1 MYLDSAATAKPR
13 KEVIEAAMP
22 YLTNDFYNPSAI
34 YSDGMKVKGV
44 IDDARR
50 TIGEFINANTD
61 ESKPSEIYFTSGS
74 SESNCWAIQ
83 GYVLAGMMDF
93 AKTEIVTTRIEHKSI
108 MECVDAMGRL
118 GGNTGYCDVT
128 YLDVDKD
135 GFVDMEQLES
145 VFKEREEPDYYDILV
160 SIQLANNEIGVVQDI
175 KAISDI
181 VHKYGGVLHVDA
193 TQAID
198 NIPIDVKAM
207 GIDMLSASAHKL
219 RGGVKGVGFLYKK
232 NGIEI
237 QPIIYGSQNAGL
249 RGGTENVFGIVSFAK
264 AVELASEEM
273 EDKLALSVKRDYFI
287 SELTRNGCKLNGSS
301 IHRLPNNINVMLPE
315 GIGSEELLY
324 MLDIDDIQCSTG
336 SACNSHSKKPS
347 YVLKALGLTDEEAAR
362 SVRFTISSD
371 ITYEAI
377 DYVVEKVVKIMKI
390 IRNSN

>member
-1 MYLDSAATAKPR
+1 MSLYLDSAATAKPCEEII
-13 KEVIEAAMP
+13 KESMQ
-22 YLTNDFYNPSAI
+22 YLTEDWYNPSAI
-34 YSDGMKVKGV
+34 YSDGVKVKHA
-44 IDDARR
+44 IDDSRESIA
-50 TIGEFINANTD
+50 GFINAD
-61 ESKPSEIYFTSGS
+61 ADEIYFTSGA

-83 GYVLAGMMDF
+83 GYVFAGMMDF
-93 AKTEIVTTRIEHKSI
+93 AKTEIVTTKIEHKSI
-108 MECVDAMGRL
+108 MKCVDAMERL
-118 GGNTGYCDVT
+118 GGNTGYCDVE

-145 VFKEREEPDYYDILV
+145 VFKDREEPDCYDVLV
-160 SIQLANNEIGVVQDI
+160 SIQFSSNELGVIQNI

-193 TQAID
+193 TQAFGQ
-198 NIPIDVKAM
+198 IPIDVKAM

-219 RGGVKGVGFLYKK
+219 RGGVKGVGLLYKK

-264 AVELASEEM
+264 AVELASKEM

-287 SELTRNGCKLNGSS
+287 SELTRNGCKLNGASV
-301 IHRLPNNINVMLPE
+301 HRLPNNINVMLPE

-324 MLDIDDIQCSTG
+324 MLDLDDIQCSAG

-347 YVLKALGLTDEEAAR
+347 YVLKALGLTDEQAAR

-371 ITYEAI
+371 ITYEDI
-377 DYVVEKVVKIMKI
+377 DYVVEEVVKDVKI

>member
-1 MYLDSAATAKPR
+1 MQLYLDSAATAKPN
-13 KEVIEAAMP
+13 KEVLKAVMP
-22 YLTNDFYNPSAI
+22 YLTDDFYNPSSI
-34 YSDGMKVKGV
+34 YSDGVRV
-44 IDDARR
+44 RRAIDNARES
-50 TIGEFINANTD
+50 IAGFINADTD
-61 ESKPSEIYFTSGS
+61 EIFFTSGS

-83 GYVLAGMMDF
+83 GYLLAGVMDIS
-93 AKTEIVTTRIEHKSI
+93 TTSIVTTKIEHKSI
-108 MECVDAMGRL
+108 MECVDAMERF
-118 GGNTGYCDVT
+118 GNATYYCDVT

-135 GFVDMEQLES
+135 GFVNMEQLES
-145 VFKEREEPDYYDILV
+145 VFKDREESDYYDIFV
-160 SIQLANNEIGVVQDI
+160 SIQLANNECGVIQDI

-181 VHKYGGVLHVDA
+181 IHKYGGILHVDA
-193 TQAID
+193 TQAFGQ
-198 NIPIDVKAM
+198 IPIDVKAM

-219 RGGVKGVGFLYKK
+219 EGGFKGVGLLYKK
-232 NGIEI
+232 KDIEI

-249 RGGTENVFGIVSFAK
+249 RGGTENVAGIVGFAK
-264 AVELASEEM
+264 AVELASEKM

-287 SELTRNGCKLNGSS
+287 NELTRNGCKLNGASV
-301 IHRLPNNINVMLPE
+301 HRLPNNINVMLPE

-324 MLDIDDIQCSTG
+324 MLDLDDIQCSAG

-377 DYVVEKVVKIMKI
+377 DYVVEKIVKIMKI

>member
-1 MYLDSAATAKPR
+1 MQLYLDSAATAKPN
-13 KEVIEAAMP
+13 KEVLEAVMP
-22 YLTNDFYNPSAI
+22 YLTDNFYNPSSI
-34 YSDGMKVKGV
+34 YSNGVKVRRA
-44 IDDARR
+44 IDNARES
-50 TIGEFINANTD
+50 IAGFINANTD
-61 ESKPSEIYFTSGS
+61 EIFFTSGS

-83 GYVLAGMMDF
+83 GYLLAGVMDIS
-93 AKTEIVTTRIEHKSI
+93 TTSIVTTKIEHKSI
-108 MECVDAMGRL
+108 MECVDAMEQF
-118 GGNTGYCDVT
+118 GNSTYYCDVT

-135 GFVDMEQLES
+135 GFVNMEQLES
-145 VFKEREEPDYYDILV
+145 VFKDREEPDYYDIFV
-160 SIQLANNEIGVVQDI
+160 SIQLANNECGTIQDI

-181 VHKYGGVLHVDA
+181 IHKYGGILHVDA
-193 TQAID
+193 TQAFGQ
-198 NIPIDVKAM
+198 IPIDVKAM

-219 RGGVKGVGFLYKK
+219 EGGFKGVGLLYKK
-232 NGIEI
+232 KDIEI
-237 QPIIYGSQNAGL
+237 QPIIYGSQNSGL
-249 RGGTENVFGIVSFAK
+249 RGGTENVAGIVGFAK

-287 SELTRNGCKLNGSS
+287 NELTRNGCKLNGTSV
-301 IHRLPNNINVMLPE
+301 HRLPNNINVMLPE

-324 MLDIDDIQCSTG
+324 MLDLDDIQCSVG

-377 DYVVEKVVKIMKI
+377 DYVVEKIVKIMKI

>member
-13 KEVIEAAMP
+13 KEVLEAAMP
-22 YLTNDFYNPSAI
+22 YLTNSFYNPSAI
-34 YSDGMKVKGV
+34 YSNGIKVKNA
-44 IDDARR
+44 IEDSRK
-50 TIGEFINANTD
+50 TIADFINAD
-61 ESKPSEIYFTSGS
+61 ADEIYFTSGS

-83 GYVLAGMMDF
+83 GYVFAGMIDIS
-93 AKTEIVTTRIEHKSI
+93 TTSIVTTKIEHKSI
-108 MECVDAMGRL
+108 MECVDAMERL
-118 GGNTGYCDVT
+118 GNSTYYCDVE

-135 GFVDMEQLES
+135 GFVNTEQLES
-145 VFKEREEPDYYDILV
+145 VFKDREEPDYYDILV
-160 SIQLANNEIGVVQDI
+160 SIQLANNECGTIQDI

-193 TQAID
+193 TQAFGQ
-198 NIPIDVKAM
+198 IPIDVKAM
-207 GIDMLSASAHKL
+207 DIDMLSASAHKL
-219 RGGVKGVGFLYKK
+219 EGGFKGVGFLYKK
-232 NGIEI
+232 KDIEI
-237 QPIIYGSQNAGL
+237 QPIVYGSQNAGL
-249 RGGTENVFGIVSFAK
+249 RGGTENVAGIVGFAK

-287 SELTRNGCKLNGSS
+287 SELTRNGCKLNGASV
-301 IHRLPNNINVMLPE
+301 HRLPNNINIQLPE
-315 GIGSEELLY
+315 WVGSEELLY
-324 MLDIDDIQCSTG
+324 MLDLDDIQCSAG

-347 YVLKALGLTDEEAAR
+347 YVLKAIGLTDEQAAR

>member
-1 MYLDSAATAKPR
+1 MQLYLDSAATAKPN
-13 KEVIEAAMP
+13 KEVLEAVMP
-22 YLTNDFYNPSAI
+22 YLTDNFYNPSSI
-34 YSDGMKVKGV
+34 YSNGVKVRRA
-44 IDDARR
+44 IDNARES
-50 TIGEFINANTD
+50 IAGFINANTD
-61 ESKPSEIYFTSGS
+61 EIFFTSGS

-83 GYVLAGMMDF
+83 GYLLAGVMDIS
-93 AKTEIVTTRIEHKSI
+93 TTSIVTTKIEHKSI
-108 MECVDAMGRL
+108 MECVDAMEQF
-118 GGNTGYCDVT
+118 GNSTYYCDVT

-135 GFVDMEQLES
+135 GFVNMEQLES
-145 VFKEREEPDYYDILV
+145 VFKDREEPDYYDIFV
-160 SIQLANNEIGVVQDI
+160 SIQLANNECGTIQDI

-181 VHKYGGVLHVDA
+181 IHKYGGILHVDA
-193 TQAID
+193 TQAFGQ
-198 NIPIDVKAM
+198 IPIDVKAM

-219 RGGVKGVGFLYKK
+219 EGGFKGVGLLYKK
-232 NGIEI
+232 KDIEI

-249 RGGTENVFGIVSFAK
+249 RGGTENVAGIVGFAK

-287 SELTRNGCKLNGSS
+287 SELTRNGCKLNGASV
-301 IHRLPNNINVMLPE
+301 HRLPNNINVMLPE

-324 MLDIDDIQCSTG
+324 MLDLDDIQCSVG

>member
-1 MYLDSAATAKPR
+1 MQLYLDSAATAKPN
-13 KEVIEAAMP
+13 KEVLKAVMP
-22 YLTNDFYNPSAI
+22 YLTDDFYNPSSI
-34 YSDGMKVKGV
+34 YSDGVRV
-44 IDDARR
+44 RRAIDNARES
-50 TIGEFINANTD
+50 IAGFINADTD
-61 ESKPSEIYFTSGS
+61 EIFFTSGS

-83 GYVLAGMMDF
+83 GYLLAGVMDIS
-93 AKTEIVTTRIEHKSI
+93 TTSIVTTKIEHKSI
-108 MECVDAMGRL
+108 MECVDAMERF
-118 GGNTGYCDVT
+118 GNATYYCDVT

-135 GFVDMEQLES
+135 GFVNMEQLES
-145 VFKEREEPDYYDILV
+145 VFKDREEPDYYDIFV
-160 SIQLANNEIGVVQDI
+160 SIQLANNECGVIQDI

-181 VHKYGGVLHVDA
+181 IHKYGGILHVDA
-193 TQAID
+193 TQAFGQ
-198 NIPIDVKAM
+198 IPIDVKAM

-219 RGGVKGVGFLYKK
+219 EGGFKGVGLLYKK
-232 NGIEI
+232 KDIEI

-249 RGGTENVFGIVSFAK
+249 RGGTENVAGIVGFAK

-287 SELTRNGCKLNGSS
+287 SELTRNGCKLNGASV
-301 IHRLPNNINVMLPE
+301 HRLPNNINVMLPE

-324 MLDIDDIQCSTG
+324 MLDLDDIQCSAG

-347 YVLKALGLTDEEAAR
+347 YVLKAIGLTDEQAAR

-377 DYVVEKVVKIMKI
+377 DYVVEKIVKIMKI

>member
-1 MYLDSAATAKPR
+1 MQLYLDSAATAKPN
-13 KEVIEAAMP
+13 KEVLKAVMP
-22 YLTNDFYNPSAI
+22 YLTDDFYNPSSI
-34 YSDGMKVKGV
+34 YSDGVRV
-44 IDDARR
+44 RRAIDNARES
-50 TIGEFINANTD
+50 IAGFINADTD
-61 ESKPSEIYFTSGS
+61 EIFFTSGS

-83 GYVLAGMMDF
+83 GYLLAGVMDIS
-93 AKTEIVTTRIEHKSI
+93 TTSIVTTKIEHKSI
-108 MECVDAMGRL
+108 MECVDAMEQF
-118 GGNTGYCDVT
+118 GNSTYYCDVT

-135 GFVDMEQLES
+135 GFVNMEQLES
-145 VFKEREEPDYYDILV
+145 VFKDREEPDYYDIFV
-160 SIQLANNEIGVVQDI
+160 SIQLANNECGTIQDI

-181 VHKYGGVLHVDA
+181 IHKYGGILHVDA
-193 TQAID
+193 TQAFGQ
-198 NIPIDVKAM
+198 IPIDVKAM

-219 RGGVKGVGFLYKK
+219 EGGFKGVGLLYKK
-232 NGIEI
+232 KDIEI

-249 RGGTENVFGIVSFAK
+249 RGGTENVAGIVGFAK

-287 SELTRNGCKLNGSS
+287 NELTRNGCKLNGASV
-301 IHRLPNNINVMLPE
+301 HRLPNNINVMLPE

-324 MLDIDDIQCSTG
+324 MLDLDDIQCSAG

>member
-1 MYLDSAATAKPR
+1 MQLYLDSAATAKPN
-13 KEVIEAAMP
+13 KEVLEAVMP
-22 YLTNDFYNPSAI
+22 YLTDNFYNPSSI
-34 YSDGMKVKGV
+34 YSNGV
-44 IDDARR
+44 RVRRAIDNARES
-50 TIGEFINANTD
+50 IAGFINADTD
-61 ESKPSEIYFTSGS
+61 EIFFTSGS

-83 GYVLAGMMDF
+83 GYLLAGVMDIS
-93 AKTEIVTTRIEHKSI
+93 TTSIVTTKIEHKSI
-108 MECVDAMGRL
+108 MECVDAMERF
-118 GGNTGYCDVT
+118 GNCTYYCDVT

-135 GFVDMEQLES
+135 GFVNMEQLES
-145 VFKEREEPDYYDILV
+145 VFKDREEPDYYDIFV
-160 SIQLANNEIGVVQDI
+160 SIQLANNEVGTIQNI
-175 KAISDI
+175 KAISDVI
-181 VHKYGGVLHVDA
+181 HKYGGVLHVDA
-193 TQAID
+193 TQAFGQ
-198 NIPIDVKAM
+198 IPIDVKAM

-219 RGGVKGVGFLYKK
+219 EGGFKGVGLLYKK
-232 NGIEI
+232 KDIEI
-237 QPIIYGSQNAGL
+237 QPIIYGSQNARL
-249 RGGTENVFGIVSFAK
+249 RGGTENVAGIVGFAK

-287 SELTRNGCKLNGSS
+287 NELTRNGCKLNGTSV
-301 IHRLPNNINVMLPE
+301 HRLPNNINVMLPE

-324 MLDIDDIQCSTG
+324 MLDLDDIQCSVG

>member
-1 MYLDSAATAKPR
+1 MQLYLDSAATAKPN
-13 KEVIEAAMP
+13 KEVLKAVMP
-22 YLTNDFYNPSAI
+22 YLTDDFYNPSSI
-34 YSDGMKVKGV
+34 YSDGVRV
-44 IDDARR
+44 RRAIDNARES
-50 TIGEFINANTD
+50 IAGFINADTD
-61 ESKPSEIYFTSGS
+61 EIFFTSGS

-83 GYVLAGMMDF
+83 GYLLAGVMDIS
-93 AKTEIVTTRIEHKSI
+93 TTSIVTTKIEHKSI
-108 MECVDAMGRL
+108 MECVDAMERF
-118 GGNTGYCDVT
+118 GNATYYCDVT

-135 GFVDMEQLES
+135 GFVNMEQLES
-145 VFKEREEPDYYDILV
+145 VFKDREEPDYYDIFV
-160 SIQLANNEIGVVQDI
+160 SIQLANNEVGTIQNI
-175 KAISDI
+175 KAISDVI
-181 VHKYGGVLHVDA
+181 HKYGGVLHVDA
-193 TQAID
+193 TQAFGQ
-198 NIPIDVKAM
+198 IPIDVKAM

-219 RGGVKGVGFLYKK
+219 EGGFKGVGLLYKK
-232 NGIEI
+232 KDIEI

-249 RGGTENVFGIVSFAK
+249 RGGTENVAGIVGFAK
-264 AVELASEEM
+264 AVELASKEM

-287 SELTRNGCKLNGSS
+287 SELTRNGCKLNGASV
-301 IHRLPNNINVMLPE
+301 HRLPNNVNVMLPE

-324 MLDIDDIQCSTG
+324 MLDLDDIQCSAG

>member
-13 KEVIEAAMP
+13 KEVLEAAMP
-22 YLTNDFYNPSAI
+22 YLTNSFYNPSAI
-34 YSDGMKVKGV
+34 YSGGTKVKNA
-44 IDDARR
+44 IENSRK
-50 TIGEFINANTD
+50 TIADFINAD
-61 ESKPSEIYFTSGS
+61 ADEIYFTSGS

-83 GYVLAGMMDF
+83 GYVFAGMMDIS
-93 AKTEIVTTRIEHKSI
+93 TTSIVTTKIEHKSI
-108 MECVDAMGRL
+108 MECVDAMERL
-118 GGNTGYCDVT
+118 GNSTYYCDVT
-128 YLDVDKD
+128 YIDVDKD
-135 GFVDMEQLES
+135 GFVNMEQIES
-145 VFKEREEPDYYDILV
+145 VFKDSEEPYYDILV
-160 SIQLANNEIGVVQDI
+160 SIQMANNEVGTIQDI
-175 KAISDI
+175 KAISNI

-193 TQAID
+193 TQAFGQ
-198 NIPIDVKAM
+198 IPIDVKAM

-219 RGGVKGVGFLYKK
+219 EGGFKGVGVLYKK
-232 NGIEI
+232 KDIEI
-237 QPIIYGSQNAGL
+237 QPIIYGSQNAGC
-249 RGGTENVFGIVSFAK
+249 RGGTENVAGIVGFAK

-287 SELTRNGCKLNGSS
+287 NELTRNGCKLNGASV
-301 IHRLPNNINVMLPE
+301 HRLPNNINVMLPE

-324 MLDIDDIQCSTG
+324 MLDLDDIQCSAG

-347 YVLKALGLTDEEAAR
+347 YVLKALGLTDEQAAR

>member
-1 MYLDSAATAKPR
+1 MQLYLDSAATAKPN
-13 KEVIEAAMP
+13 KEVLEAVMP
-22 YLTNDFYNPSAI
+22 YLTDNFYNPSSI
-34 YSDGMKVKGV
+34 YSNGVKVGRA
-44 IDDARR
+44 IDNARES
-50 TIGEFINANTD
+50 IAGFINANTD
-61 ESKPSEIYFTSGS
+61 EIFFTSGS

-83 GYVLAGMMDF
+83 GYLLAGVMDIS
-93 AKTEIVTTRIEHKSI
+93 TTSIVTTKIEHKSI
-108 MECVDAMGRL
+108 MECVDAMEQF
-118 GGNTGYCDVT
+118 GNSTYYCDVT

-135 GFVDMEQLES
+135 GFVNMEQLES
-145 VFKEREEPDYYDILV
+145 VFKDREEPDYYDIFV
-160 SIQLANNEIGVVQDI
+160 SIQLANNECGTIQDI

-181 VHKYGGVLHVDA
+181 IHKYGGILHVDA
-193 TQAID
+193 TQAFGQ
-198 NIPIDVKAM
+198 IPIDVKAM

-219 RGGVKGVGFLYKK
+219 EGGFKGVGLLYKK
-232 NGIEI
+232 KDIEI

-249 RGGTENVFGIVSFAK
+249 RGGTENVAGIVGFAK

-287 SELTRNGCKLNGSS
+287 NELTRNGCKLNGASV
-301 IHRLPNNINVMLPE
+301 HRLPNNINVMLPE

-324 MLDIDDIQCSTG
+324 MLDLDDIQCSAG

-347 YVLKALGLTDEEAAR
+347 YVLKAIGLTDEQAAR

>member
-1 MYLDSAATAKPR
+1 MQLYLDSAATAKPN
-13 KEVIEAAMP
+13 KEVLKAVMP
-22 YLTNDFYNPSAI
+22 YLTDNFYNPSSI
-34 YSDGMKVKGV
+34 YSNGV
-44 IDDARR
+44 RVRRAIDDARES
-50 TIGEFINANTD
+50 IAGFINADTD
-61 ESKPSEIYFTSGS
+61 EIFFTSGS

-83 GYVLAGMMDF
+83 GYLLAGVMDIS
-93 AKTEIVTTRIEHKSI
+93 TTSIVTTKIEHKSI
-108 MECVDAMGRL
+108 MECVDAMERF
-118 GGNTGYCDVT
+118 GNATYYCDVT

-135 GFVDMEQLES
+135 GFVNMEQLES
-145 VFKEREEPDYYDILV
+145 VFKDREEPDYYDIFV
-160 SIQLANNEIGVVQDI
+160 SIQLANNECGVIQDI

-181 VHKYGGVLHVDA
+181 IHKYGGILHVDA
-193 TQAID
+193 TQAFGQ
-198 NIPIDVKAM
+198 IPIDVKAM

-219 RGGVKGVGFLYKK
+219 EGGFKGVGLLYKK
-232 NGIEI
+232 KDIEI

-249 RGGTENVFGIVSFAK
+249 RGGTENVAGIVGFAK

-287 SELTRNGCKLNGSS
+287 SELTRNGCKLNGASV
-301 IHRLPNNINVMLPE
+301 HRLPNNINVMLPE

-324 MLDIDDIQCSTG
+324 MLDLDDIQCSAG

-347 YVLKALGLTDEEAAR
+347 YVLKAIGLTDEQAAR

-377 DYVVEKVVKIMKI
+377 DYVVEKIVKIMKI